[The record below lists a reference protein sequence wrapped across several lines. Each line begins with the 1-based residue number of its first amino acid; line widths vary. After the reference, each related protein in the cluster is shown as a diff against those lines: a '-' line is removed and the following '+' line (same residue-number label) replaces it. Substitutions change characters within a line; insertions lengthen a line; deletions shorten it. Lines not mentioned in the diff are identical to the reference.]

1 MIRKAISALFLIA
14 VGAALTYYA
23 LGHHVVRT
31 GKGHISVPKA
41 QMGVAQTYVDIRGW
55 ERSEFEEHPEL
66 TAALLENGYED
77 LVPVASTERIKQW
90 IEERAREVLE

>member
-1 MIRKAISALFLIA
+1 MIRKAMSALFLIA
-14 VGAALTYYA
+14 IGAALAYYA

-31 GKGHISVPKA
+31 DKGHVSVPKA
-41 QMGVAQTYVDIRGW
+41 QMGLTQTYVDIRGW

-77 LVPVASTERIKQW
+77 LVPVASTERIKRWLKEKAQ
-90 IEERAREVLE
+90 EALE